1 MTNNNT
7 DNFGNVIPAG
17 WELDPVWGNIN
28 GAIRPILSL
37 IGKGA
42 PKPKPS
48 SPLWND
54 WAANNPTPQA
64 IALANLEV
72 NNSLMM
78 SMKGICQGAR
88 PIELWLLQP
97 YLSAFFFWWWCVRF
111 QNRCNYWKWMNQQNR
126 ACPSLLFFKTAEREP
141 LRFGQN
147 RKGVGKNALKK
158 NIQQSVCLLLCC
170 VRLQTLPKPW
180 KR

>member
-1 MTNNNT
+1 MNINI
-7 DNFGNVIPAG
+7 DNFGNVIPTG

-28 GAIRPILSL
+28 AANKPIA
-37 IGKGA
+37 KPTDFGA
-42 PKPKPS
+42 PRPDES

-88 PIELWLLQP
+88 PIEL
-97 YLSAFFFWWWCVRF
+97 
-111 QNRCNYWKWMNQQNR
+111 
-126 ACPSLLFFKTAEREP
+126 
-141 LRFGQN
+141 
-147 RKGVGKNALKK
+147 
-158 NIQQSVCLLLCC
+158 
-170 VRLQTLPKPW
+170 
-180 KR
+180 

>member
-1 MTNNNT
+1 MNKNT
-7 DNFGNVIPAG
+7 DNFGNVIPEG

-28 GAIRPILSL
+28 GAIKPIA
-37 IGKGA
+37 KPTDFGA
-42 PKPKPS
+42 PRPDES

-88 PIELWLLQP
+88 PIEL
-97 YLSAFFFWWWCVRF
+97 
-111 QNRCNYWKWMNQQNR
+111 
-126 ACPSLLFFKTAEREP
+126 
-141 LRFGQN
+141 
-147 RKGVGKNALKK
+147 
-158 NIQQSVCLLLCC
+158 
-170 VRLQTLPKPW
+170 
-180 KR
+180 